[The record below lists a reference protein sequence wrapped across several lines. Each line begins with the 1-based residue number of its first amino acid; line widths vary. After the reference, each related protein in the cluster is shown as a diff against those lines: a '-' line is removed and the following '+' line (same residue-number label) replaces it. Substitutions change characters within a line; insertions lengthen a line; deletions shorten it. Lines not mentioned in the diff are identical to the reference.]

1 MSTGIGV
8 GIAGQVFQ
16 TKAGAGIAPDPF
28 LDMYSVLFDGV
39 DESLDATVSP
49 NFGTGNFTINFWIYR
64 TSTSG
69 SQNIFYK
76 SGGTGSIWQ
85 IFVTNGNA
93 MQWSSTLWPDGA
105 GVGLVPG
112 NDVWEMWTYS
122 VSQTGNTATWYKN
135 AANPNV
141 KPISGLTGDFGVGD
155 TFAIGKNATTSAYN
169 FAGNIDEV
177 SFWNKAL
184 SSSEI
189 TAIYNSG
196 VPTDLSAEPGLI
208 NWFRMGDPQGPSIY
222 PNIVDSVGGI
232 NMTMTNMSSANI
244 TTNVPT

>member
-1 MSTGIGV
+1 MSIAIGISNAI
-8 GIAGQVFQ
+8 GIAKLGP
-16 TKAGAGIAPDPF
+16 A
-28 LDMYSVLFDGV
+28 YSNFHSVQFDGT

-105 GVGLVPG
+105 GVGLTPG
-112 NDVWEMWTYS
+112 NNVWEMWTYS
-122 VSQTGNTATWYKN
+122 VSQSGNTATWYKN

-141 KPISGLTGDFGVGD
+141 KNISGATGDFGVGD
-155 TFAIGKNATTSAYN
+155 KFSIGKNAATSAYN
-169 FAGNIDEV
+169 FAGNIDEA

-196 VPTDLSAEPGLI
+196 VPTDLADESGLI
-208 NWFRMGDPQGPSIY
+208 HWFRMGDPNGTASYPKILDAKGSIT
-222 PNIVDSVGGI
+222 
-232 NMTMTNMSSANI
+232 MTMTNMASSNI
-244 TTNVPT
+244 TTNVPS

>member
-16 TKAGAGIAPDPF
+16 TKAGAGIAPEGF
-28 LDMYSVLFDGV
+28 SNLYSVLFDGV

-141 KPISGLTGDFGVGD
+141 KPITGLTGDFGVGD

-189 TAIYNSG
+189 AAIYNSG
-196 VPTDLSAEPGLI
+196 VPTDLAAEPGLI
-208 NWFRMGDPQGPSIY
+208 NWFRMGDPSGPSSY
-222 PNIVDSVGGI
+222 PTISDVKGSI
-232 NMTMTNMSSANI
+232 SMTMTNMSSANI